1 MRPHWL
7 YSVLLAVILYSCSSE
22 STASLDEDLK
32 ELPVLALLQKD
43 TLVHQNYVADIQS
56 VRNVEVRARTNG
68 FLEKI
73 FVEEGSFVQKGQLLF
88 ELSNQE
94 LSNTLNKARAALA
107 SAHAASRIAE
117 VEVDRVKVLVDKE
130 VIVRSELEM
139 AEARLADAQAKV
151 QEAQA
156 SIRDAEIRI
165 SYLKIRAPFTGLVD
179 RFPIKPGSLIT
190 DGTLL
195 TTLSDNE
202 EVLAYFEVSENEY
215 LQHFRDLRK
224 RMNGDTRA
232 TLILSNGT
240 VYPYSGVID
249 TKESEFSENTG
260 TLAFRARFPNPD
272 KLLKHGASG
281 KVQLATHLHSKILIP
296 QKSVLEIQ
304 DKSFVF
310 LLDTANT
317 IHLKSFVP
325 TLKVADMVVA
335 ESGLKEGDVIVYEGI
350 QNIRDGSRII
360 PQFPEKDETLIS
372 KSE

>member
-1 MRPHWL
+1 MRTNWL
-7 YSVLLAVILYSCSSE
+7 SVILLSVVLYGCT
-22 STASLDEDLK
+22 STASEQLKDELK
-32 ELPVLALLQKD
+32 ELPVLELKETD

-94 LSNTLNKARAALA
+94 LTNTLDKARAALA
-107 SAHAASRIAE
+107 SARAAARIAE

-139 AEARLADAQAKV
+139 AEARLADAQARV
-151 QEAQA
+151 QEALA

-165 SYLKIRAPFTGLVD
+165 SYLKVKAPFSGLVD
-179 RFPIKPGSLIT
+179 RFPIKPGSLIA

-195 TTLSDNE
+195 TTLSDNT
-202 EVLAYFEVSENEY
+202 EVLAYFAVSENEY

-224 RMNGDTRA
+224 RLNGQTKA

-240 VYPYSGVID
+240 DYPYPGVID

-272 KLLKHGASG
+272 NLLKHGASG
-281 KVQLATHLHSKILIP
+281 KVQLITKLNSKILIP

-310 LLDTANT
+310 VLDTANT
-317 IHLKSFVP
+317 IHMKSFVP
-325 TLKVADMVVA
+325 TLKVADLVVA
-335 ESGLKEGDVIVYEGI
+335 ESGLNEGDVIVYEGI
-350 QNIRDGSRII
+350 QNIRDGIRIV
-360 PQFPEKDETLIS
+360 PVFADKSPLVS